1 MSADVVWSRY
11 NAMVVADTV
20 LFGFLTQEHVPCLV
34 KIWGSVTG
42 IAVTVCWWLLTS
54 YGWSL
59 LHAEKAVT
67 KKYKD
72 WRGKSLLGKS
82 QDPIWWCAHAV
93 IWIFYSAYGALLL
106 FYLNEKDP
114 SSRTT
119 CAVGAAVFVVFVA
132 LFAHTLF
139 NLDIRRDEFESAEK

>member
-67 KKYKD
+67 KNTK
-72 WRGKSLLGKS
+72 
-82 QDPIWWCAHAV
+82 I
-93 IWIFYSAYGALLL
+93 
-106 FYLNEKDP
+106 
-114 SSRTT
+114 
-119 CAVGAAVFVVFVA
+119 GAASLYSENRKTRSGGVP
-132 LFAHTLF
+132 TP
-139 NLDIRRDEFESAEK
+139 